1 MAGLIGVRGEGK
13 GDQGQITK
21 TPRYPDHHRPGETPV
36 PLGADLSKDTRSA
49 RGWGRLSQG
58 HGEGYVGEVGASGMD
73 VHPARLTSH
82 ALGLPT
88 VVWPPAPC
96 SRPRVSLLSSCM
108 PFGSSLRPLPV
119 SPVFNPLIIFAT
131 QQPPSPPQGGSCSEG
146 AYTHVRM
153 RCTPHARAPL
163 NVGGLPGARGHA
175 RLHGPLHTPG
185 RGTGVWAAMP
195 QLQTASPQGAVSP
208 GGTGGGNK
216 CSGSQK
222 LLHPH

>member
-1 MAGLIGVRGEGK
+1 MAGLIGVCGEGK
-13 GDQGQITK
+13 GDQGQVTK

-36 PLGADLSKDTRSA
+36 HLGADLSKDTRSA

-58 HGEGYVGEVGASGMD
+58 HGEGYVGEVGASGTD

-131 QQPPSPPQGGSCSEG
+131 QQPPSPPRVAAAPRVPTHMCVC
-146 AYTHVRM
+146 AAHLTHVR
-153 RCTPHARAPL
+153 H
-163 NVGGLPGARGHA
+163 
-175 RLHGPLHTPG
+175 
-185 RGTGVWAAMP
+185 
-195 QLQTASPQGAVSP
+195 
-208 GGTGGGNK
+208 
-216 CSGSQK
+216 
-222 LLHPH
+222 